1 MTNFTPVPALLGGL
15 LIGMAAVILLLFNG
29 RVMGVTGITG
39 GVLQPERDD
48 MLWRVLFLASL
59 AVAPIL
65 YSWATSKP
73 IMIEVTGSL
82 PSLVIG
88 GFLTGLGAC
97 AGSGCTSGHGVCGL
111 GRLSR
116 RSLVVTMTFMITSIV
131 TVYIVRHWVGSA
143 S

>member
-48 MLWRVLFLASL
+48 VLWRALFLASL
-59 AVAPIL
+59 AVAPVL
-65 YSWATSKP
+65 YSWATSEP
-73 IMIEVTGSL
+73 IVIEVTTSL
-82 PSLVIG
+82 PSLLIG

-97 AGSGCTSGHGVCGL
+97 AGSGCTSGHAVCGL
-111 GRLSR
+111 GRFSR
-116 RSLVVTMTFMITSIV
+116 RSLVVTVTFMITSIA
-131 TVYIVRHWVGSA
+131 TVYVLRHLVGSA